1 MKLISVFIKL
11 KIARKTRGILD
22 SYLNI
27 LPPRRKKNN
36 GAKKRL
42 KWESFFLG
50 AYVKKMR
57 ELFIIKDPKKTS

>member
-11 KIARKTRGILD
+11 KIARKTRGILV

-27 LPPRRKKNN
+27 LPPEEKRIMEPKK
-36 GAKKRL
+36 KIKMR
-42 KWESFFLG
+42 EFFLG

-57 ELFIIKDPKKTS
+57 ELL